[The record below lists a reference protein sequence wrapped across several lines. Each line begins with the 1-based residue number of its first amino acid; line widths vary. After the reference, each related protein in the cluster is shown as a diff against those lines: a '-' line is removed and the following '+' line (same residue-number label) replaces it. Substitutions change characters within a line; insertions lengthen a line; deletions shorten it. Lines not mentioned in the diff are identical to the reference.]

1 MKLLSIFFV
10 PRYWPKIEKKP
21 EFQFQWQQF
30 FVGATRETL
39 PIYSLHL
46 ITLLVL
52 LFAVAHIVFIY
63 CTMWWTLLRDI
74 HRLCL
79 LYWQLGGCVCKGVSI
94 DHHKRDPSTHKKIST
109 APRRIDIHWIHW
121 TKTHTHTQKRERKH
135 SRNNGVNLLK
145 TPFTTNYW

>member
-1 MKLLSIFFV
+1 M
-10 PRYWPKIEKKP
+10 
-21 EFQFQWQQF
+21 
-30 FVGATRETL
+30 

-121 TKTHTHTQKRERKH
+121 TKTNTHTKKRKKALAKQWSKFTKNTIHNE
-135 SRNNGVNLLK
+135 LLV
-145 TPFTTNYW
+145 TFIVLFVVFV